1 MCGGKIVFILYF
13 YKIFTFQKLC
23 YTLNTLMFDMI
34 ITDSGIPNE
43 YREYFA
49 ENNIP
54 MIICKDPVSEAVS

>member
-1 MCGGKIVFILYF
+1 
-13 YKIFTFQKLC
+13 
-23 YTLNTLMFDMI
+23 MFDMI

-54 MIICKDPVSEAVS
+54 MIICEDPISEAVS